1 MTTANPQTLITDF
14 IVQTSG
20 LELRS
25 ESNQE
30 LVIYQKIDSKTIR
43 FPVSTVEEVLTR
55 IDADG
60 KNFLQVN
67 FLDGRKI
74 LLTEKLIGFKPIEIK
89 GLDLKKLPKVVTTP
103 DLVSV
108 VEALEESLSGSDP
121 RDEEV
126 EVLRRV
132 FEAVLA
138 GAKAVGFEIEAEKAW
153 VNCLPAFR
161 RRPSA

>member
-1 MTTANPQTLITDF
+1 MTTANPQTLITDY
-14 IVQTSG
+14 ITQTSG
-20 LELRS
+20 LELRDS
-25 ESNQE
+25 SMDE
-30 LVIYQKIDSKTIR
+30 LVIFQRIDSKTIR
-43 FPVSTVEEVLTR
+43 FPVQTIEEVLTR
-55 IDADG
+55 VDADG
-60 KNFLQVN
+60 RNFLQVN

-89 GLDLKKLPKVVTTP
+89 GIDLKKLPKVVTTP

-108 VEALEESLSGSDP
+108 VEALEESLSANDP

-153 VNCLPAFR
+153 VNSFPAFR

>member
-1 MTTANPQTLITDF
+1 MTTVNPHSLIAEYITR
-14 IVQTSG
+14 TSG
-20 LELRS
+20 LELRGA
-25 ESNQE
+25 EAGE
-30 LVIYQKIDSKTIR
+30 LVIFQRIDSKTIR
-43 FPVSTVEEVLTR
+43 FPVQTIEEVLER

-74 LLTEKLIGFKPIEIK
+74 LLTEKLVGFKPVQMK

-108 VEALEESLSGSDP
+108 VEALEESLSANDP
-121 RDEEV
+121 RDDEV

-138 GAKAVGFEIEAEKAW
+138 GALAVGFEVEAEKSWA
-153 VNCLPAFR
+153 NSFHNFR

>member
-1 MTTANPQTLITDF
+1 MTTGNPQTLITEF
-14 IVQTSG
+14 ITQTSG
-20 LELRS
+20 LEMRGGSLD
-25 ESNQE
+25 E
-30 LVIYQKIDSKTIR
+30 LVIFQRIDSKTIR
-43 FPVSTVEEVLTR
+43 FPVQTVEEVLTR

-60 KNFLQVN
+60 RNFLQVN

-74 LLTEKLIGFKPIEIK
+74 LLTEKLIGFKPIETK

-108 VEALEESLSGSDP
+108 VEALEESLSSNDP

-138 GAKAVGFEIEAEKAW
+138 GAKAVGFEIEAEKGWA
-153 VNCLPAFR
+153 NSFPAFR